1 MGARV
6 VPDKRTDARARALAA
21 VRAPAAS
28 VARGEDEKFDA
39 RVDGSDARVRG
50 AVGGV
55 GGDVPERL
63 GASRKFEG
71 ATARAAKRRR
81 ENDSGRRRTRL
92 GG

>member
-21 VRAPAAS
+21 ARAPAAS

-55 GGDVPERL
+55 EGDVLERL
-63 GASRKFEG
+63 GSRKFEG
-71 ATARAAKRRR
+71 AMARAAKRRR
-81 ENDSGRRRTRL
+81 ENDSGRRRTSL
-92 GG
+92 GV